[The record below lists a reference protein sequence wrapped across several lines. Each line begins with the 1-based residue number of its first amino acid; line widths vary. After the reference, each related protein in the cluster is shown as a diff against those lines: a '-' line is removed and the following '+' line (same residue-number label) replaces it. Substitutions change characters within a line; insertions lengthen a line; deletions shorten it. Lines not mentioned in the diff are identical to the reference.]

1 MVMLNQTIKYFET
14 LIQENKRFLVID
26 DCISELKM
34 LPVDKIKFM
43 NPFGKTKN
51 EIVNMVVKSNKDY
64 VPVIGATIKYNDDT
78 KRSSYEGIKLLLE
91 ISEHYPNEQ
100 IFFVISFEEQDAL
113 KEREFGFI
121 FNASNIKLISYNDL
135 LNN

>member
-1 MVMLNQTIKYFET
+1 MLNQTLKYFET
-14 LIQENKRFLVID
+14 LIQEHKKFLVID

-34 LPVDKIKFM
+34 MPVDKIKFI
-43 NPFGKTKN
+43 NPFGKTKTEVVN
-51 EIVNMVVKSNKDY
+51 AIVKKNKDY
-64 VPVIGATIKYNDDT
+64 LPVIGATIKYNENT

-100 IFFVISFEEQDAL
+100 IFFVISFEEGKAL
-113 KEREFGFI
+113 KEKEFGYI
-121 FNASNIKLISYNDL
+121 FNASNIKLISYNEL